1 MKRKLIAL
9 AADRTAALNAAQAA
23 LEANNQADYDANMAK
38 VANINAEIGRVQALI
53 TEQERVIDLRQPSE
67 AEARDML
74 EERANALRNGREV
87 KFSVA
92 EIRRGL
98 RSVRNSDGDGTVVSG
113 TIVQPTG
120 ADSEIQDN
128 RGQSSLV
135 DMVRTMDLSGLGG
148 WEEPYV
154 VSDPSAAVGAPASV
168 AGTARTASD
177 PGFAISPIK
186 PYEVSVTSLVDRNIS
201 RLSPAAYMAK
211 VQSIAF
217 RALRNKIAA
226 LILKGDSEGTH
237 VMYGMQNGTNKAS
250 AAISAYIA
258 ATVATGAGV
267 VDEQLL
273 NNLYFAY
280 GNDYEAGG
288 NAMLFC
294 NKTDLKAWGAL
305 RGTNEKGRLF
315 SFSPMQGNANQGTLS
330 DGGMIVPYLLDPNLT
345 AVNGTE
351 QAASSGADKLCCV
364 YGDPMNYLLGLF
376 GDYTIRVDESVKA
389 IERMNAVLGDAMVG
403 GNVIVKDGFVV
414 AKIPKATTT
423 A

>member
-23 LEANNQADYDANMAK
+23 LEANNRTDYDSNMAK
-38 VANINAEIGRVQALI
+38 VANINEEIQRVQALVS
-53 TEQERVIDLRQPSE
+53 EQERVIDMRQPSA
-67 AEARDML
+67 AEARDMA
-74 EERANALRNGREV
+74 EERANILRNGREV

-98 RSVRNSDGDGTVVSG
+98 RNADGDGTLVSG
-113 TIVQPTG
+113 AIVQPTG

-128 RGQSSLV
+128 LGQTSLV
-135 DMVRTMDLSGLGG
+135 ELVRTMDMTGLGG
-148 WEEPYV
+148 WEEPYATA
-154 VSDPSAAVGAPASV
+154 DQSAAVGAPSSV
-168 AGTARTASD
+168 AGTSRTKSD
-177 PGFAISPIK
+177 PTFGIAQVK
-186 PYEVSVTSLVDRNIS
+186 PYEVSVTSLVDRNIA
-201 RLSPAAYMAK
+201 RLSPAAYMQK
-211 VQSIAF
+211 VQSMAF

-226 LILKGDSEGTH
+226 LILLGDSEGTQ
-237 VMYGMQNGTNKAS
+237 VRYGMQNGTNKAGS
-250 AAISAYIA
+250 SIITTVA
-258 ATVATGAGV
+258 ATVATAKGK

-273 NNLYFAY
+273 NDLYFAY

-288 NAMLFC
+288 NAMLFL
-294 NKTDLKAWGAL
+294 NKTDLKAWGKL
-305 RGTNEKGRLF
+305 RGTNEKQRLF
-315 SFSPMQGNANQGTLS
+315 TITPMTGQANRGILA

-345 AVNGTE
+345 AVDGTD

-389 IERMNAVLGDAMVG
+389 IDRMNAILGDAVVG

-414 AKIPKATTT
+414 AKIAKA
-423 A
+423 AASV